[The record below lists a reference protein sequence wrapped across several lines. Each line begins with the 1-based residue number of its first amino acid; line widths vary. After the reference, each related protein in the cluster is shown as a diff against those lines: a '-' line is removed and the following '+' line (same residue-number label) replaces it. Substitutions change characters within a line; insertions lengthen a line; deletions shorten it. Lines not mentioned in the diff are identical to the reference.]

1 MVWFDWYLSNCVR
14 IFSVSFS
21 FFFIFF
27 FFFFCFEQ
35 IEKESIKRK
44 GLLSKDFADTCRLI
58 CVLLGIIVESRR
70 LLIKEIIFFF
80 YFPCNIY
87 AFVIIRIHTFCTFI

>member
-1 MVWFDWYLSNCVR
+1 MLMRENPLELIKRLFRYLAKIVTTVR
-14 IFSVSFS
+14 DSIVSL
-21 FFFIFF
+21 I
-27 FFFFCFEQ
+27 